1 MICPDERRDERAC
14 PGLSDAFAER
24 HPRPN
29 HGASSHSLRR
39 ASPLR
44 SGSAVRSTA
53 VSSPRHNESHSGDSQ
68 LSLLAPATMNLV
80 REIRSAGRR
89 RRRRPGAADG
99 NEPGIPFS
107 TTITVGSRE
116 NATVAK
122 HAVLIMHRTD
132 IRTHRDG
139 WVVVGRCGAAQG
151 HRTHYSALDTSH
163 VDFTRRLSPHTGIR
177 LDAGGSE
184 AVTIAYRRL
193 RYVVTKNVTE
203 RVEPR
208 LSPPFRFRLGGP
220 LSAVESLHDETAAA

>member
-1 MICPDERRDERAC
+1 
-14 PGLSDAFAER
+14 
-24 HPRPN
+24 
-29 HGASSHSLRR
+29 
-39 ASPLR
+39 
-44 SGSAVRSTA
+44 
-53 VSSPRHNESHSGDSQ
+53 
-68 LSLLAPATMNLV
+68 MNLV

-139 WVVVGRCGAAQG
+139 WVVVER
-151 HRTHYSALDTSH
+151 HKDTTHTTPLLTLHTLTSH
-163 VDFTRRLSPHTGIR
+163 VVCHRITGIR
-177 LDAGGSE
+177 HDAGGSE
-184 AVTIAYRRL
+184 AVTIAYRRYYVTSLL
-193 RYVVTKNVTE
+193 RTLLNV
-203 RVEPR
+203 
-208 LSPPFRFRLGGP
+208 LSRGSDTRAPFRLGP

>member
-24 HPRPN
+24 RPRPN

-53 VSSPRHNESHSGDSQ
+53 VSSPRHNESHSGDSFSRPPQ
-68 LSLLAPATMNLV
+68 AQA
-80 REIRSAGRR
+80 ARR
-89 RRRRPGAADG
+89 G
-99 NEPGIPFS
+99 NEPGITGIPFS
-107 TTITVGSRE
+107 TSITVGSRE

-208 LSPPFRFRLGGP
+208 L
-220 LSAVESLHDETAAA
+220 

>member
-53 VSSPRHNESHSGDSQ
+53 VSSPRHNKSHSGDSQ

-89 RRRRPGAADG
+89 RRRRPGAATSPAYLYPLLLSPWARGVARKRDSGQTRG
-99 NEPGIPFS
+99 N
-107 TTITVGSRE
+107 GS
-116 NATVAK
+116 AS
-122 HAVLIMHRTD
+122 HGYSHP
-132 IRTHRDG
+132 RDG
-139 WVVVGRCGAAQG
+139 WVVVDRHKDTTHEGR
-151 HRTHYSALDTSH
+151 SLTSH
-163 VDFTRRLSPHTGIR
+163 VVCHRILLFATMRAAPRR
-177 LDAGGSE
+177 
-184 AVTIAYRRL
+184 
-193 RYVVTKNVTE
+193 
-203 RVEPR
+203 
-208 LSPPFRFRLGGP
+208 
-220 LSAVESLHDETAAA
+220 